1 MDALKKMDDH
11 LVHTTPNHHPTKMD
25 VHPKTFLPIILTAK
39 WFVRHS
45 NTSPQPAATTFASSS
60 MLIGNS
66 ICTLM
71 SPEAATLSLF
81 RIMLPLLVP
90 SGRYNL
96 GRRIKSCKVWNV
108 RTFFYD
114 SDMFVKIFLLLSV
127 QFYSMWLEK
136 SPVNNTTGLACFCN

>member
-1 MDALKKMDDH
+1 MRKGTEFIKLFAAPAVYLAPWDDLKKRMNRITATWRSGCLNKMDDH

-25 VHPKTFLPIILTAK
+25 VHPKTFLPIILAAK

-96 GRRIKSCKVWNV
+96 GRRIKSCKV
-108 RTFFYD
+108 
-114 SDMFVKIFLLLSV
+114 
-127 QFYSMWLEK
+127 
-136 SPVNNTTGLACFCN
+136 